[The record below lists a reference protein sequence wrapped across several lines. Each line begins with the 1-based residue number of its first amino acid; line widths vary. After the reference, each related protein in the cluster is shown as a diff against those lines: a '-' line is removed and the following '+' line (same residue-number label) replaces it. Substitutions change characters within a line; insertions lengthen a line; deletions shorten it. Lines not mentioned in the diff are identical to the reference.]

1 MIVLKQLTIEAFR
14 GVRSSLKL
22 DLSSPITLI
31 YAPNGVGKT
40 SICDAA
46 EWLLTGNVKRLES
59 GHSSQEELRC
69 IFSSPDVE
77 TKVSGSLEVDGEPI
91 VLQKTLAGFS
101 WELPNHPLR
110 GVTITDVLGKLAP
123 GGAEPGV
130 HHIHANN
137 SRQISIRG
145 TRFLSGDSLA
155 ALLDSDQDSVGN
167 RERVF
172 ADLLGVGHLLE
183 TERQLEAYLS
193 TLSPYLRKQ
202 QALVE
207 DRSSSLRERQS
218 EIDLEQDA
226 TEQSL
231 IPGAVEKLFD
241 ACELIQLS
249 PIGLVPLDPKPA
261 DLRKALLLV
270 RGELERRRSSLSE
283 KRQAEIRLAV
293 DWSSRHSIEQ
303 QLIADQ
309 TRGRTLSE
317 SIAANVTQADTLNQ
331 RLLEMRQQAA
341 SVQQRISQVKE
352 RGQRLVAAIGFAQP
366 LLTQYLQLSKS
377 DKLQAGDALK
387 LVESAGSE
395 TARASTTNRLKA
407 TRDEFPLRQRENE
420 ELTILQE
427 QRSGLLPS
435 LLSDDA
441 QKRTQKEAKEAA
453 ARAAALRASYEAA
466 AGPVSQLQ
474 TLASKVIDLLGH
486 EKECPVCRHDWETVE
501 QLRTAITAASSTSPA
516 SLQEMAG
523 NLRKAEEESQNLQ
536 KLLNLQ
542 RTNLQA
548 IDALDKRIR
557 AIASTKSGFSARL
570 AELGL
575 SESADDLRQ
584 QIDVSIARLSL
595 VDGLKRISEE
605 LKLCENI
612 IGKTGPRNASVQ
624 ELGAFTKFALDSL
637 SNTLEQALVEGAG
650 IQKPLAAELE
660 QLLRDRSSLVQEE
673 TAAKKRIEN
682 NALRL
687 QALRSAWQQLA
698 DAREWTEEALHE
710 VSGLLRT
717 EQDNLLESEQLVHQA
732 ERLAEASATREEV
745 KRLQSELAPI
755 EAEAA
760 RLQRYHQAANSVLL
774 AYRQMRLQHA
784 RKQMEAFV
792 RVISA
797 LFTRMQA
804 NEVYDKIT
812 EGDEKAPLSW
822 RAISEGFSVDPD
834 MKFSQGQ
841 KQDFALSI
849 FLSRARGLGGT
860 FFLDEPLAHLDDL
873 NRVALLDVFRAIC
886 LEKNRRLSIVL
897 TTASMPVLRHIVEK
911 FAQVGVGSTPQ
922 DDKSESVPILR
933 VLNLEGNPRT
943 DVKLASLN

>member
-1 MIVLKQLTIEAFR
+1 MILLKELTIEAFR
-14 GVRSSLKL
+14 GVRSRLKL

-59 GHSSQEELRC
+59 GGSSQDELRC
-69 IFSSPDVE
+69 IFSQEDIE
-77 TKVSGSLEVDGEPI
+77 TKVSGSLEVDGESLT
-91 VLQKTLAGFS
+91 LQKTLNGFS
-101 WELPNHPLR
+101 WELSNHPLR
-110 GVTITDVLGKLAP
+110 AVTITDVLGKLAP
-123 GGAEPGV
+123 GGAEPGA
-130 HHIHANN
+130 HHSHANN

-155 ALLDSDQDSVGN
+155 ALLDSDQNSIGN

-207 DRSSSLRERQS
+207 DRLGSLRERQS
-218 EIDLEQDA
+218 QIDLEQDV

-231 IPGAVEKLFD
+231 IPDAVAKLLE
-241 ACELIQLS
+241 ACGLIQFS
-249 PIGLVPLDPKPA
+249 SEGLVPLDTKPA

-283 KRQAEIRLAV
+283 RRQAEIRLAV
-293 DWSSRHSIEQ
+293 DWSSRHLIEQ
-303 QLIADQ
+303 QLVSDQ
-309 TRGRTLSE
+309 ARSSALSE
-317 SIAANVTQADTLNQ
+317 SIATNVAQADTLNQ
-331 RLLEMRQQAA
+331 RIFEMRQQAA
-341 SVQQRISQVKE
+341 SVQQRMSQIAE
-352 RGQRLVAAIGFAQP
+352 RGQRLLAAIAFAQP
-366 LLTQYLQLSKS
+366 LLTQYLQLSKL
-377 DKLQAGDALK
+377 DKLEAGDALK
-387 LVESAGSE
+387 LVDSAGSE
-395 TARASTTNRLKA
+395 TARASTANRLRA
-407 TRDEFPLRQRENE
+407 VRDELPIRQREDE
-420 ELTILQE
+420 ELTTLQD
-427 QRSGLLPS
+427 QRTGLLPL
-435 LLSDDA
+435 LLSGEA
-441 QKRTQKEAKEAA
+441 QQKTQKEAKEVA
-453 ARAAALRASYEAA
+453 ARVAALRATYEAA

-474 TLASKVIDLLGH
+474 SLASKLVDLLEH
-486 EKECPVCRHDWETVE
+486 EKECPVCGHDWATVE
-501 QLRTAITAASSTSPA
+501 QLRAAIAAASSTTPA
-516 SLQEMAG
+516 SLQEMANSLG
-523 NLRKAEEESQNLQ
+523 KAEDESLKLQN
-536 KLLNLQ
+536 LLNLQ
-542 RTNLQA
+542 RTSLQA

-557 AIASTKSGFSARL
+557 AIESTKGGFSARL

-575 SESADDLRQ
+575 AESADDLPQ
-584 QIDVSIARLSL
+584 KIDVAIGRLSL
-595 VDGLKRISEE
+595 VDGLKRVLEE
-605 LKLCENI
+605 LKLCETI
-612 IGKTGPRNASVQ
+612 LGRTGPRNVSVQ
-624 ELGAFTKFALDSL
+624 ELVSLIKSALDSL
-637 SNTLEQALVEGAG
+637 SSALGGVLVEGENA
-650 IQKPLAAELE
+650 QKPIAKELE
-660 QLLRDRSSLVQEE
+660 QLIRDRGSFVQEE
-673 TAAKKRIEN
+673 ATTKKRIEN
-682 NALRL
+682 SALRL

-698 DAREWTEEALHE
+698 DAREWTEEALAE
-710 VSGLLRT
+710 VSNSLRI
-717 EQDNLLESEQLVHQA
+717 EQDNFLKSEQLIHQA
-732 ERLAEASATREEV
+732 ERLAETSATREEV

-760 RLQRYHQAANSVLL
+760 RLQRYHVAANSVLL
-774 AYRQMRLQHA
+774 AYRQTRLQHA
-784 RKQMEAFV
+784 RKQMEDFV
-792 RVISA
+792 KVISA

-822 RAISEGFSVDPD
+822 RAISAGLSVDPD

-886 LEKNRRLSIVL
+886 LERNRRLSIVL

-911 FAQVGVGSTPQ
+911 FAQVGVSSKSQDNGS
-922 DDKSESVPILR
+922 ERVPILR

-943 DVKLASLN
+943 DVRLASLN